1 MKNYITYFFLCLLSA
16 PISLLALQDNTGIAP
31 KSILNG
37 TMWVHYG
44 DDDSKS
50 GKESFIIIFKD
61 NYYAVINQSIH
72 GDFCTPKYKVEFKS
86 ENKPDHVLVMPD
98 SSTHYSDMK
107 VYMNKKY
114 LVIQGSH
121 KSSEITCKQI
131 KYTDCDALLK
141 NFKLS
146 DINFQNLPVFSGKLN
161 KDLFL

>member
-131 KYTDCDALLK
+131 KYTDCDAY
-141 NFKLS
+141 
-146 DINFQNLPVFSGKLN
+146 
-161 KDLFL
+161 